1 MLNLIT
7 ENNLSFTK
15 QKCNCGLSVNKK
27 SSKSLNNINRNK
39 KYKIKNKTRK
49 NKSRNQRNKSRNAF
63 FLCNYSVQLLELNGA
78 TPIAL
83 IFF

>member
-49 NKSRNQRNKSRNAF
+49 NKSRKNKSRK
-63 FLCNYSVQLLELNGA
+63 
-78 TPIAL
+78 
-83 IFF
+83 